1 MGGIIVVKLPEN
13 SIHQSQSYER
23 ANKTMVLDSLN
34 NMKRFAKRLYNKTN
48 LYFKTND
55 YEIKLDCLDS
65 ISSTYNNI
73 IQNFM
78 DLIDVIQINNQEAPC
93 TSLRSYIRFY
103 DSLDFP
109 TSTDEKEML
118 YYFTSRNELIHDYM
132 DYEYLADDTA
142 KKIDNYGQGLD
153 HIINHLEKFFNE
165 NSLLDKTIK

>member
-1 MGGIIVVKLPEN
+1 MVNLPEN

-23 ANKTMVLDSLN
+23 ANNTVVIDSLN
-34 NMKRFAKRLYNKTN
+34 NMKRFAKRLYNKTD

-55 YEIKLDCLDS
+55 EEIKLDSLDS

-73 IQNFM
+73 VQNYM
-78 DLIDVIQINNQEAPC
+78 NLIDVIQIYNQEAPC

-103 DSLDFP
+103 DSLGFP

-118 YYFTSRNELIHDYM
+118 YYFISRNELVHDYM

-153 HIINHLEKFFNE
+153 QIINHLEKFFNE
-165 NSLLDKTIK
+165 NNLLDKTIK